1 MKHRALSNIVGQVAV
16 AAIQVLVIPK
26 YVGLVGIEAYG
37 LFGVYLSLQAFA
49 QLLDFGMSPA
59 VSRQMSRALARPSEA
74 ASVASFMR
82 TSELLYLAI
91 GLALGLILFVA
102 APFAGRHWIH
112 PSAMSP
118 AEVTHGLRL
127 IAVLTVA
134 QWPLTFYNGALLGLQ
149 RAGTMNA
156 IRVVAACVSA
166 GGALALLTW
175 VAPTIAVLFIW
186 QIVVGV
192 LQVALLAVQVRRA
205 LPASA
210 TAGRFDLAAMRSS
223 WRFGAGMTAVTL
235 TATILTQMDR
245 LVLTRALPLAQFG
258 YYALATVISSG
269 LGTLVA
275 SLFATI
281 FPSFSGLVARG
292 DEAALRNEY
301 RRMWSLMGALVFPLG
316 SLLVAFSSPVL
327 LLWTGNAVT
336 AATAAPL
343 VSLLTIGSILNGV
356 MSVPYALQLAH
367 GRTSL
372 ALRLNMSLCV
382 VGLPLLLV
390 LSSRFGAVGAAAVW
404 PLVNMLYLVLGV
416 PATARAFPEADTA
429 PWFVRA
435 TVIPAVSCI
444 CVVAALRAL
453 LPHSESRLLILAYLG
468 VAWVAALTS
477 FTLLNTDLKG
487 MLRAVAMSRHKA

>member
-26 YVGLVGIEAYG
+26 YVGLVGVEAYG

-59 VSRQMSRALARPSEA
+59 VSRQMSRAIAHPAEG

-82 TSELLYLAI
+82 TAELLYLGI
-91 GLALGLILFVA
+91 GLVLGVALFAA
-102 APFAGRHWIH
+102 APVVGRSWIH
-112 PSAMSP
+112 PSTLTH
-118 AEVTHGLRL
+118 AEVTAGLRL

-166 GGALALLTW
+166 AGALVLLTR
-175 VAPTIAVLFIW
+175 VAPTISVLFNWQIAIGVLHVAVL
-186 QIVVGV
+186 
-192 LQVALLAVQVRRA
+192 ATQVRRA
-205 LPASA
+205 LPATA
-210 TAGRFDLAAMRSS
+210 KAGRIDLSTLRAS
-223 WRFGAGMTAVTL
+223 WRFGAGMTAVTM

-245 LVLTRALPLAQFG
+245 VVLTRALPLAQFG

-281 FPSFSGLVARG
+281 FPSFSVLAARG
-292 DEAALRNEY
+292 DVEALRGQY
-301 RRMWSLMGALVFPLG
+301 RRMWSVMGALVLPLG
-316 SLLVAFSSPVL
+316 SVLVAFSPTVL
-327 LLWTGNAVT
+327 LLWTGSPLT
-336 AATAAPL
+336 AAIAAPL
-343 VSLLTIGSILNGV
+343 VSLLTVGSVLNGL

-372 ALRLNMSLCV
+372 ALRLNVSLCL
-382 VGLPLLLV
+382 VGVPLLLV
-390 LSSRFGAVGAAAVW
+390 LTSRFGAVGAAAVW
-404 PLVNMLYLVLGV
+404 PLVNILYLALGI
-416 PATARAFPEADTA
+416 PATARAFPEAATSA
-429 PWFVRA
+429 WFVRA
-435 TVIPAVSCI
+435 AVVPAISCVS
-444 CVVAALRAL
+444 VVAVLRAL
-453 LPHSESRLLILAYLG
+453 LPQAEGTIVMLAHIGL
-468 VAWVAALTS
+468 AWVAAATVFTVTNRDLRDILRTS
-477 FTLLNTDLKG
+477 
-487 MLRAVAMSRHKA
+487 LRLG